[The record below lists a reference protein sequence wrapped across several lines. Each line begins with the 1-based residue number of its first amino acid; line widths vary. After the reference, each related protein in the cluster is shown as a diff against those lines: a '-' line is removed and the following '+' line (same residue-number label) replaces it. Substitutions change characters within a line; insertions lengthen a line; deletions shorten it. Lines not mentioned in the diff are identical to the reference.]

1 MFKNIQYFREM
12 TIKTSFMNKHKQ
24 IGVIM
29 NNFKKIGLTALAG
42 SLVAVSANAIE
53 LSVSGTT
60 SVSYTSNTTTT
71 AAAGAQGPG
80 GNAIGVD
87 TGISFSGSGELENG
101 FTVSTFA
108 ALDDGRANTLS
119 SSQLTLGMGSLGT
132 VVFAQQFGTAAN
144 GIDDMTP
151 RVKEEMWDQA
161 GGSVLQSFGR
171 ATAEGA
177 VTYKT
182 PSFDIAGLSISG
194 AVDYDPAAN
203 LATDDHDAAT
213 AKAADAAGSGTAMV
227 VKIASD
233 MGLTVGAGQEIIS
246 GQGADSDK
254 ENVTAYATYTMGPI
268 SVGYQAYYLNN
279 GTARAGAAASASD
292 YDGEAMSIA
301 FNVNDN
307 LSIGYGE
314 VKETKGTVAGT
325 LNAAT
330 TPSTDR
336 DISSLTVAYSAGGM
350 ALTVQQTETDNY
362 ALAAAASARNTENTH
377 VTLAFAF

>member
-1 MFKNIQYFREM
+1 M

-80 GNAIGVD
+80 GNSLGVD
-87 TGISFSGSGELENG
+87 TGIAFNGSGELENG

-151 RVKEEMWDQA
+151 RVKEEAFDQA
-161 GGSVLQSFGR
+161 GGSVLQNFGR

-194 AVDYDPAAN
+194 AFDYDPAAD

-213 AKAADAAGSGTAMV
+213 AKAADAAGSGSAIV
-227 VKIASD
+227 VKIVSD
-233 MGLTVGAGQEIIS
+233 MGLTLGAGQEIIT

-279 GTARAGAAASASD
+279 GSARPLATASASD

-314 VKETKGTVAGT
+314 IKETKGAVAGT
-325 LNAAT
+325 LASAS

-336 DISSLTVAYSAGGM
+336 DISSFTVAYSAGGM

>member
-1 MFKNIQYFREM
+1 
-12 TIKTSFMNKHKQ
+12 MNKHKQ

-60 SVSYTSNTTTT
+60 SVSYTSSSTAT

-80 GNAIGVD
+80 GQALGVD
-87 TGISFSGSGELENG
+87 TGIAFNGSGELENG

-144 GIDDMTP
+144 GIDDVTP
-151 RVKEEMWDQA
+151 KVKEEAFDQA
-161 GGSVLQSFGR
+161 GGSVLQNFGR
-171 ATAEGA
+171 LTAEGA

-182 PSFDIAGLSISG
+182 PSVDLGGLSIS
-194 AVDYDPAAN
+194 AAFDYDPAAN
-203 LATDDHDAAT
+203 NASDDHDGVTDKGAGGS
-213 AKAADAAGSGTAMV
+213 GSGTAAV
-227 VKIASD
+227 IKIASD
-233 MGLTVGAGQEIIS
+233 MGLTVGAGIENVS
-246 GQGADSDK
+246 GQGAEAEQ
-254 ENVTAYATYTMGPI
+254 ENVTAYALYTMGPVSI
-268 SVGYQAYYLNN
+268 GYQEYFLDQ
-279 GTARAGAAASASD
+279 GTASTGGIAAGAD
-292 YDGEAMSIA
+292 YSGDSMSIA

-314 VKETKGTVAGT
+314 INETKAKSAG
-325 LNAAT
+325 AIA
-330 TPSTDR
+330 TDR
-336 DISSLTVAYSAGGM
+336 EIKSFTAAYSAGGM
-350 ALTVQQTETDNY
+350 ALTIQQTDTDNY